1 MIEKNKKTE
10 KIFVFVLNI
19 FLLSLAPFLLSSCT
33 PPIKKDDIIT
43 NLFPN
48 VWVFVSHLIAFA
60 VLLFVMMIFVLKPT
74 KKFLAK
80 KKSFIDKTLN
90 DAKKTNNEASN
101 NLNIAKQSKIA
112 AIEKAN
118 ITIKEAQDNAYKIIN
133 KAKIDAKEE
142 ASKIINKA
150 NFYLEHEKKQME
162 KEYQHNVIE
171 TAFNVIENV
180 FSDEKND
187 KNKQKYIDHI
197 LNKIKKDFEK
207 NEK

>member
-19 FLLSLAPFLLSSCT
+19 FLLSFAPFLLSSCT

-48 VWVFVSHLIAFA
+48 GWIFVSHLIAFF
-60 VLLFVMMIFVLKPT
+60 VLLIVMVFFVWKPT
-74 KKFLAK
+74 RKFLAK
-80 KKSFIDKTLN
+80 KQSFIDKTLN

-101 NLNIAKQSKIA
+101 NLNIARQSKIA

>member
-48 VWVFVSHLIAFA
+48 VWVFVSHFIAFV
-60 VLLFVMMIFVLKPT
+60 VLLIVMVFFVRKPT

-80 KKSFIDKTLN
+80 KRSFIDKTLN

-101 NLNIAKQSKIA
+101 NLNIARQSKIA

-118 ITIKEAQDNAYKIIN
+118 ITIKESQDNAYKIID